1 MLCGGSSF
9 RLDLYICVRER
20 KRNRNRRHCVYVLGA
35 SQERPGKNDF
45 TLGYNQT
52 DRRHHVRM
60 VSSAVLS
67 LTIKPSAQCQSVLRT
82 LFNDHRHLI
91 IPVLIHWPQRGFH
104 WVRYLSQEPGMMRRR
119 ESDCRRVQMKS
130 SKRAKDGKIPPEEL
144 QLQKVL

>member
-9 RLDLYICVRER
+9 RLDLGICEREKEKEKSQALCICTGSVTRTTR
-20 KRNRNRRHCVYVLGA
+20 K
-35 SQERPGKNDF
+35 KDF

-104 WVRYLSQEPGMMRRR
+104 WVRYLSQEPGMSRCR

-130 SKRAKDGKIPPEEL
+130 SKRAKDGKISARRAS